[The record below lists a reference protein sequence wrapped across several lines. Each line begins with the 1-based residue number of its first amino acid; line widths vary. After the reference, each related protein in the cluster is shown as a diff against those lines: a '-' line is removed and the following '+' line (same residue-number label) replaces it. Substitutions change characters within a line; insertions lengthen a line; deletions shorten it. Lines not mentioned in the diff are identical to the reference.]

1 MNNYFIKDL
10 SQTVGYLT
18 ASLIATAL
26 CASVQMPPANNVNLT
41 DINCSTY
48 QTLASPSTFDQLKNI
63 FSGEYMSGID
73 PFIGEMS
80 NLYERLL
87 AHQERLEP
95 EFETVLNENLW
106 ELYES

>member
-1 MNNYFIKDL
+1 MNNYLIKDS

-26 CASVQMPPANNVNLT
+26 YACVQLPPVNNVNPT
-41 DINCSTY
+41 NINCSTY
-48 QTLASPSTFDQLKNI
+48 HTLASPSTFDQYRNI
-63 FSGEYMSGID
+63 YSGEYMSDID
-73 PFIGEMS
+73 PFVGEMS

-87 AHQERLEP
+87 THQERLEP